1 MIQDKIIVIDLG
13 SPKNTDIARSI
24 RAMGVYSEI
33 YPHDITVENLQS
45 KDNLKGIILNGGV
58 NRNVDGQ
65 DVTISDALYDLNIP
79 MIAIDY
85 PQSKLIENLTEL
97 PSEETLVDFVFTQ
110 CKANPTW
117 NMENYVN
124 EEIERLRS
132 TIKDKQVLL
141 ALSGGVDSSVV
152 AALLIK
158 AIGKQ
163 LHCVHVNHG
172 LMRKNESEQVLKMFK
187 DDLGDNL
194 IYVDATERFLGKLK
208 GEKDP
213 EAKRKIIGKEFI
225 TIFDEESSK
234 LQGIDFLA
242 QGTIYSDVVESGTKT
257 TKTVKSH
264 HNVGGLPKDMT
275 FELVE
280 PLAKLFK
287 DEVREAGLVLGLPE
301 SMVFRQP
308 FPGPGLGIRVLE
320 EVTKERLE
328 AARESDA
335 ILHEEFEKAGLNKSV
350 WQYFT
355 AIPDFKSVGV
365 NMEGNRTYDYPIIIR
380 AVNAVDGLTA
390 SIEPIQYDVLNKIVD
405 RILKEVPNVNRVFYD
420 LSPKPVASIEYE

>member
-234 LQGIDFLA
+234 LEGIDFLA

-320 EVTKERLE
+320 EVTKERLG

-390 SIEPIQYDVLNKIVD
+390 SIEPIPYDVLNKIVD